1 MNEYLIFKKEND
13 LKLSWVRAVGRYEV
27 EQFALTN
34 GWSLDSIVIDE
45 CDFGSVDD
53 ENVTKSDIK
62 GIDAFQIYKR
72 GRGQRGKA
80 KKQAAVLVSMRIP
93 ADVLKMI
100 DDKAAFNGMDRT
112 AMILSILS
120 KGY

>member
-1 MNEYLIFKKEND
+1 MNEYLIFKKDND
-13 LKLSWVRAVGRYEV
+13 LRLAWVRAVGRHEV
-27 EQFALTN
+27 EQFALQN
-34 GWSLDSIVIDE
+34 GWALGSVVIEE
-45 CDFGSVDD
+45 CDFRSVDD
-53 ENVTKSDIK
+53 ENVTQSDIQ
-62 GIDAFQIYKR
+62 GIDAYCIYKR

-80 KKQAAVLVSMRIP
+80 KKEAAVLVSMRIP
-93 ADVLKMI
+93 PDVLKMI

>member
-13 LKLSWVRAVGRYEV
+13 LKLAWVRAVGRHDV
-27 EQFALTN
+27 EQFALSN

-53 ENVTKSDIK
+53 ENVIKSDMQ
-62 GIDAFQIYKR
+62 GIGAYQLYKR
-72 GRGQRGKA
+72 ARGQRGKA
-80 KKQAAVLVSMRIP
+80 KRQAAVLVSMRIP

-100 DDKAAFNGMDRT
+100 DDKAAFNSMDRT